1 MQSPLRL
8 SPIGLLGDL
17 DFRNP
22 AHDKAW
28 NFYCTPQYFDGYRK
42 IFLIVTVCR
51 PYSLTESS
59 KSVYWFYVYRP
70 YWIQFQF
77 RAQQQ
82 LAVGLAVSPK
92 KLVST

>member
-28 NFYCTPQYFDGYRK
+28 NHSILKDNAKT
-42 IFLIVTVCR
+42 
-51 PYSLTESS
+51 S
-59 KSVYWFYVYRP
+59 
-70 YWIQFQF
+70 
-77 RAQQQ
+77 
-82 LAVGLAVSPK
+82 
-92 KLVST
+92 